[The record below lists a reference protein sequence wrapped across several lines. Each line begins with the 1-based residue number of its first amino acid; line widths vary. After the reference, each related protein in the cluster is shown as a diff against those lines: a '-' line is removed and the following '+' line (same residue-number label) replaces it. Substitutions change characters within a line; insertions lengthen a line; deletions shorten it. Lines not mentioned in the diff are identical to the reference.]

1 MSTTDNPTDGKIVEY
16 YFTPVSPWAYLG
28 HARFLATAAAAGAT
42 VEYKPADYGKIFA
55 VSGGLP
61 LAKRAPQRQAYRL
74 FELKRWSALL
84 ELPLHPHPKFFP
96 VSADLAARLI
106 VAAERAGGDIGRLLD
121 GILGAVWAEERNV
134 GDAGTLGA
142 IADAAGLDGQAL
154 LAAAET
160 AAVKDAYDAH
170 TEDAIAAQ
178 VFGAPTYVY
187 RGEPFWGQ
195 DRLDFLERALKAG

>member
-28 HARFLATAAAAGAT
+28 HARFLAIAAAAGAT

-96 VSADLAARLI
+96 VSADPAARLI
-106 VAAERAGGDIGRLLD
+106 VAAERAGGDIGRLLG

-160 AAVKDAYDAH
+160 TAVKDAYDAH

>member
-1 MSTTDNPTDGKIVEY
+1 MSTTDHPTDGKIVEY

-28 HARFLATAAAAGAT
+28 HARFLAIAAAAGAT
-42 VEYKPADYGKIFA
+42 IEYKPADYGKIFA
-55 VSGGLP
+55 ISGGLP

-74 FELKRWSALL
+74 FELKRWAALL

-106 VAAERAGGDIGRLLD
+106 VAAEREGGDIGPLLS
-121 GILGAVWAEERNV
+121 GILSAVWAEERNV
-134 GDAGTLGA
+134 ADAGTLSA
-142 IADAAGLDGQAL
+142 IADAAGLDGPAL

-160 AAVKDAYDAH
+160 PAVKDAYDAH

>member
-28 HARFLATAAAAGAT
+28 HARFLAIAAAAGAT

-84 ELPLHPHPKFFP
+84 ALPLHPHPKFFP

-106 VAAERAGGDIGRLLD
+106 VAAERAGGDIGRLLG

-160 AAVKDAYDAH
+160 VAVKDAYDAH